1 MVTIANH
8 RALAASR
15 SIRKRYLHLYRF
27 SCLLLCLI
35 GLGGCGTTD
44 DPVEV
49 LPPEVAVH
57 CLVLDLPDSFLR
69 NLGTDGEV
77 PPVFSDIETFFLFKF
92 QGGILSKPLQLR
104 CGETIK
110 LSHTSQHSPT
120 DRWLNAKAT
129 MVDDKLQLR
138 IFSTEHSSVQ
148 LPTDISVEL
157 PGSGTS
163 TLIKTAMSLSG
174 DRSTLVWVINA
185 TNERYSS
192 LVPPHGFAAHG
203 VP

>member
-1 MVTIANH
+1 M
-8 RALAASR
+8 
-15 SIRKRYLHLYRF
+15 YRF
-27 SCLLLCLI
+27 CYFLLYLI

-44 DPVEV
+44 EPAEV
-49 LPPEVAVH
+49 LQPEVAVH
-57 CLVLDLPDSFLR
+57 CLFLDLPNSLAR
-69 NLGTDGEV
+69 QLGTDCEV

-92 QGGILSKPLQLR
+92 QGGIQSEPLHFR

-120 DRWLNAKAT
+120 DCWLNAEAT

-138 IFSTEHSSVQ
+138 IFSSERSSVQ

-163 TLIKTAMSLSG
+163 TLIKTATSLSG
-174 DRSTLVWVINA
+174 DRSTSVWVINA
-185 TNERYSS
+185 TDATAWSFRNESGSRSS
-192 LVPPHGFAAHG
+192 DNAGEK
-203 VP
+203 